1 MFTLRAVDGGVE
13 FLVHAQPKA
22 SRNSIVGK
30 HGDRL
35 KIAVTAA
42 PSDGKANRAIIDLVA
57 DAFHVKRSEV
67 EVSAGHAS
75 RDKTILIRG
84 LSSGQASKRVAYL
97 LAGLQRRRNR

>member
-13 FLVHAQPKA
+13 FLVRAQPKA

-35 KIAVTAA
+35 KVAVTAA
-42 PSDGKANRAIIDLVA
+42 PTDGKANRAIVDLVA

-84 LSSGQASKRVAYL
+84 LSSREASKRIAYL
-97 LAGLQRRRNR
+97 LAGLQRRRNK